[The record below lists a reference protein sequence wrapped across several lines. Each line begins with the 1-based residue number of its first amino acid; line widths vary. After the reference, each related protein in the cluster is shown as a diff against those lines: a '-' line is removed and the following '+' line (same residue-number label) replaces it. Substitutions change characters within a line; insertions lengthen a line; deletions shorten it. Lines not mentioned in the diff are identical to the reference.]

1 MRTRVNN
8 AKYLRSLDAKGEYTV
23 RRAMNHNGKALSLG
37 DRVDVSELPLRKLRQ
52 LVRWRKI
59 VPAQAA
65 VAAVAAVAKPKPV
78 APKAAI
84 KVKAPKPAGIAA
96 PATPPSAAFHSSES
110 AE

>member
-1 MRTRVNN
+1 MRLRTKDP
-8 AKYLRSLDAKGEYTV
+8 KYLRALDPKGSYVAGVAMSHDGKDLVPGDVLDAST
-23 RRAMNHNGKALSLG
+23 
-37 DRVDVSELPLRKLRQ
+37 LPFRKLMQ

-59 VPAQAA
+59 LPAP
-65 VAAVAAVAKPKPV
+65 AVAKPKPT

>member
-1 MRTRVNN
+1 MRTESPVF
-8 AKYLRSLDAKGEYTV
+8 LRSLTADGEYLAF
-23 RRAMNHNGKALSLG
+23 RPMAYKGKSLAAG
-37 DRVDVSELPLRKLRQ
+37 DSIDVSGLSIRQ
-52 LVRWRKI
+52 IRNLVRWRKI
-59 VPAQAA
+59 LPAP
-65 VAAVAAVAKPKPV
+65 AVAKPKPT